1 MKQFCGQ
8 TDSDGKTA
16 LMVAVLAK
24 SQEVAKYLA
33 MLEYGLQTKEE
44 GVTALMLAAG
54 TGNEELVDILKDKE
68 AKM

>member
-1 MKQFCGQ
+1 
-8 TDSDGKTA
+8 
-16 LMVAVLAK
+16 MVAVLAK